1 MALPPPEFSTLPPTM
16 NPSIPPPNTSI
27 PPPMD
32 LSKPP
37 PRMPMVRLVFHDE
50 RSPGQGDATP
60 PHGQVYLLFYF
71 FNLCFERNVDY
82 GMIMIVFKSGAL
94 SAPPPAPHLMGSSSV
109 DESWRS
115 GGVASPAYEALNTNA
130 GIQVSSLLMMSL
142 EE

>member
-1 MALPPPEFSTLPPTM
+1 MPPPDFSRPPPFLSGGLPPSMALPPPEFSTLPPTM

-60 PHGQVYLLFYF
+60 PHGQVNHF
-71 FNLCFERNVDY
+71 
-82 GMIMIVFKSGAL
+82 IVVVVLQYMFRTKMVIIG
-94 SAPPPAPHLMGSSSV
+94 
-109 DESWRS
+109 
-115 GGVASPAYEALNTNA
+115 
-130 GIQVSSLLMMSL
+130 
-142 EE
+142 